1 MGEYSKIE
9 LALLEKFTEAID
21 NLIES
26 KTYSETDKDKMM
38 FASCVNE
45 EEKNDFTKSEIKKM
59 QKKLAK
65 CSTDIAGYLTC
76 YINPSSLDL
85 GGESIYDYRKRLVRN
100 FLSGEIND
108 VLDVLK
114 LKFKTLKSI
123 EDIYFSYWE
132 EIIEDGE
139 YGIDNKFMNHF
150 IKYMAL
156 AERLNTFKSLLK
168 YQNEETKS
176 EETNEIYDLLDTIR
190 TKDHTDLQLYD
201 IVKERTQLNK
211 DALQYLYKDIEV
223 YLFGE
228 KDDFECKYS
237 EDETEQAIEDLKAK
251 GHSEDDL
258 IMLGYI
264 RKSKAFNVATNDMD
278 LDFTYINKE
287 KIFFPLEFFPIYQ
300 LQGLINA
307 ELSKIKEKEELL
319 NPHIKSTPKL
329 KTDLSVPQLSLVF
342 KMINDLKPTI
352 FNTKSDAELFRFIS
366 ANFQTKKSTEKGISI
381 QKLRNEFNNPDL
393 KAIEFWEKHLHTM
406 LSNIRKLK

>member
-123 EDIYFSYWE
+123 EEIYFSYWE

-156 AERLNTFKSLLK
+156 AERLNTFKSLLE

-319 NPHIKSTPKL
+319 NPDIKITPKL

-342 KMINDLKPTI
+342 KMINDLKPKV

-366 ANFQTKKSTEKGISI
+366 ANFQTKKSSEKGIST

>member
-9 LALLEKFTEAID
+9 LALLEKFTEVID
-21 NLIES
+21 NLITI
-26 KTYSETDKDKMM
+26 KIYGQTDKDKML

-45 EEKNDFTKSEIKKM
+45 EEKNDFTKIEIKKM

-65 CSTDIAGYLTC
+65 CSPDIAEYLRC
-76 YINPSSLDL
+76 YINLSEIDMA
-85 GGESIYDYRKRLVRN
+85 GDCMYQFRKRLIKN
-100 FLSGEIND
+100 FLFQEFND
-108 VLDVLK
+108 VLEVLI

-123 EDIYFSYWE
+123 KDIYELFWV
-132 EIIEDGE
+132 EIIEEGE
-139 YGIDNKFMNHF
+139 YGVDNKFMNHF
-150 IKYMAL
+150 SKYMAL
-156 AERLNTFKSLLK
+156 AERLNNFKSFLEYHK
-168 YQNEETKS
+168 KENES

-211 DALQYLYKDIEV
+211 DALQYLYKDIDV

-251 GHSEDDL
+251 GHSEGDL

-264 RKSKAFNVATNDMD
+264 TKSKAFNIATNDMD
-278 LDFTYINKE
+278 LDFIYINKE

-319 NPHIKSTPKL
+319 NPQIQSTLKL
-329 KTDLSVPQLSLVF
+329 KTDLSVPQLSLLF
-342 KMINDLKPTI
+342 KMINDLKPKV
-352 FNTKSDAELFRFIS
+352 FSTKSDAELFRFIS
-366 ANFQTKKSTEKGISI
+366 ANFQTKKSSENGIST
-381 QKLRNEFNNPDL
+381 QKLRNEFNNPDI

-406 LSNIRKLK
+406 LSNVRKLK

>member
-9 LALLEKFTEAID
+9 LALLEKFTEAI
-21 NLIES
+21 NTSIEIKS
-26 KTYSETDKDKMM
+26 YSETDKDKMM

-123 EDIYFSYWE
+123 EEIYYSYWE
-132 EIIEDGE
+132 EIIIDGE

-237 EDETEQAIEDLKAK
+237 EDEANQAIEDLKAK

-287 KIFFPLEFFPIYQ
+287 KLFFPLEFFPIYQ

-319 NPHIKSTPKL
+319 NPHTKSTPKL
-329 KTDLSVPQLSLVF
+329 KTDLSVPQLSLLF

-366 ANFQTKKSTEKGISI
+366 ANFQTKKSTDKGIST
-381 QKLRNEFNNPDL
+381 QKLRNEFSNPEYNS
-393 KAIEFWEKHLHTM
+393 IEFWEKHLHTM

>member
-21 NLIES
+21 TFIEVKS
-26 KTYSETDKDKMM
+26 YSETDKDKMM

-76 YINPSSLDL
+76 YINPSELDL

-100 FLSGEIND
+100 FLSVEIND

-123 EDIYFSYWE
+123 EEIYFSYWE

-150 IKYMAL
+150 IKQMAL
-156 AERLNTFKSLLK
+156 AERLNTFKSLLEYHK
-168 YQNEETKS
+168 EETKS
-176 EETNEIYDLLDTIR
+176 EETNEIYDLLDTMR

-201 IVKERTQLNK
+201 IVKEHTQLNK
-211 DALQYLYKDIEV
+211 DALQYLYKDIDV

-251 GHSEDDL
+251 GHTEDDL

-264 RKSKAFNVATNDMD
+264 TKSKAFNIATNDMD
-278 LDFTYINKE
+278 LDFIYINKE
-287 KIFFPLEFFPIYQ
+287 KIFFPLEFLPIYQ

-307 ELSKIKEKEELL
+307 ELSKIKEKEESL
-319 NPHIKSTPKL
+319 NPQIKSTLKL
-329 KTDLSVPQLSLVF
+329 KTDFSVLQLSLLF
-342 KMINDLKPTI
+342 KMVNDLKPKI

-366 ANFQTKKSTEKGISI
+366 ANFQTKKSSENGIST
-381 QKLRNEFNNPDL
+381 QKLRNEFNNPDI

>member
-21 NLIES
+21 TFIEVKS
-26 KTYSETDKDKMM
+26 YSETDKDKMM

-76 YINPSSLDL
+76 YINPSELDL

-100 FLSGEIND
+100 FLSVEIND

-123 EDIYFSYWE
+123 EEIYFSYWE

-150 IKYMAL
+150 IKHMAL
-156 AERLNTFKSLLK
+156 AERLNTFKSLLEYHK
-168 YQNEETKS
+168 EETKS
-176 EETNEIYDLLDTIR
+176 EETNEIYDLLDTMR

-201 IVKERTQLNK
+201 IVKEHTQLNK
-211 DALQYLYKDIEV
+211 DALQYLYKDIDV

-251 GHSEDDL
+251 GHTEDDL

-264 RKSKAFNVATNDMD
+264 TKSKAFNIATNDMD
-278 LDFTYINKE
+278 LDFIYINKE
-287 KIFFPLEFFPIYQ
+287 KIFFPLEFLPIYQ

-307 ELSKIKEKEELL
+307 ELSKIKEKEESL
-319 NPHIKSTPKL
+319 NPQIKSTLKL
-329 KTDLSVPQLSLVF
+329 KTDFSVLQLSLLF
-342 KMINDLKPTI
+342 KMVNDLKPKI

-366 ANFQTKKSTEKGISI
+366 ANFQTKKSSENGIST
-381 QKLRNEFNNPDL
+381 QKLRNEFNNPDI

>member
-21 NLIES
+21 TSIEIKS
-26 KTYSETDKDKMM
+26 YSETDKDKMM

-123 EDIYFSYWE
+123 EEIYYSYWE
-132 EIIEDGE
+132 EIIIDGE

-156 AERLNTFKSLLK
+156 AERLNTFKSLLE
-168 YQNEETKS
+168 YQKEETKS

-251 GHSEDDL
+251 GYSEDDL
-258 IMLGYI
+258 IALGYI

-342 KMINDLKPTI
+342 KMINDLKPKV

-366 ANFQTKKSTEKGISI
+366 ANFQTKKSSEKGIST